1 MKYIFLAIITLFTN
15 LFFGLYASSENESKF
30 LEGMSMHHESAV
42 KMSEMALKKTK
53 NKNIVELAR
62 IIKKDQNKEI
72 KKLKNWNSK
81 WYGASEVVEV
91 KKDKHGMMNMADLQ
105 NKSGKEFDKAFLEMM
120 TKHHQEGIQMANKM
134 MPELE
139 RKEIHH
145 FAKEMIEKQSKEVVK
160 MEEIKKTL

>member
-1 MKYIFLAIITLFTN
+1 MKYLFLVIITLLTN
-15 LFFGLYASSENESKF
+15 LFFGLYANSENESKF
-30 LEGMSMHHESAV
+30 LEGMSMHHESAI

-62 IIKKDQNKEI
+62 IIKKDQTKEI

-81 WYGASEVVEV
+81 WYGTSEVIEA
-91 KKDKHGMMNMADLQ
+91 KKDKHEMMNIAELQ

-120 TKHHQEGIQMANKM
+120 TKHHQEGIQMTNKM

-139 RKEIHH
+139 RKEIHR
-145 FAKEMIEKQSKEVVK
+145 FAKEMIEKQNKEVVK